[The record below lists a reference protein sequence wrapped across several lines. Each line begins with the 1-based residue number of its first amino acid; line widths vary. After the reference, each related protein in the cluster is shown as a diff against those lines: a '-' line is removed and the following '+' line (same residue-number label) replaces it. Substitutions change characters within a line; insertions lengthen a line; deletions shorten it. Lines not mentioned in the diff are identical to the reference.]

1 MRKPDAKGLGALPSA
16 TGQIA
21 RLAYTQAKKAGI
33 DVGPLLQ
40 QAGITP
46 HQIEHTDERLKV
58 QDQILFL
65 NLTAD
70 ALHDEL
76 LGFHLGQLPD
86 LRELGL
92 LYYVSASSGTLSEAL
107 GRVSRYSRIA
117 NEGVWVKYLDDGEI
131 KITFHYLGVSRYLD
145 RHQLEFFMTLLIR
158 QCRHLSGLQVMPS
171 HVRLAHRRT
180 GGSSEFVEFFGGN
193 VEFGAD
199 VDELA
204 LPPTARNLPV
214 VSADPHLNKL
224 LINYCEEALSRRPAN
239 RGSFRSKVEN
249 EVVQLLPH
257 GKARAGEIARR
268 LGVSQRTLTRS
279 LAAEGL
285 TFSGVLESLRV
296 DLARRYLAEKELSI
310 SQIAWLLGYQEVS
323 AFTHAFKRW
332 NGETPRQARSPR
344 AS

>member
-1 MRKPDAKGLGALPSA
+1 MRKADAKILGALPSA

-21 RLAYTQAKKAGI
+21 RLAYTQAKNAGI
-33 DVGPLLQ
+33 EVGPLLQ

-58 QDQILFL
+58 RDQIQFL

-70 ALHDEL
+70 ALQDES
-76 LGFHLGQLPD
+76 LGFHLAQLPD

-92 LYYVSASSGTLSEAL
+92 IYYVSASSGTLSEAL
-107 GRVSRYSRIA
+107 RRVSRYSRIV
-117 NEGVWVKYLDDGEI
+117 NEGVALKYRDDGEI
-131 KITFHYLGVSRYLD
+131 EITFHYIGVSRHLD
-145 RHQLEFFMTLLIR
+145 RHQIECFMTLLLR
-158 QCRHLSGLQVMPS
+158 QCRHLSGLHLMPS
-171 HVRLAHRRT
+171 RVKLAHQRT
-180 GGSSEFVEFFGGN
+180 GAFAEFGEFFGGD

-204 LPPTARNLPV
+204 FPPTARNLPI

-224 LINYCEEALSRRPAN
+224 LINYCEEALSRRPAS
-239 RGSFRSKVEN
+239 RGSFRSRVEN
-249 EVVQLLPH
+249 EVVPLLPH
-257 GKARAGEIARR
+257 GKARAGGIARR
-268 LGVSQRTLTRS
+268 LGVSQRTLTRN
-279 LAAEGL
+279 LATEGL

-310 SQIAWLLGYQEVS
+310 SQIAWLLGYHEVS

-332 NGETPRQARSPR
+332 HGETPRQARSPR

>member
-1 MRKPDAKGLGALPSA
+1 MRKPDAKSLGALPSA
-16 TGQIA
+16 AGQIA
-21 RLAYTQAKKAGI
+21 RLAYRRAKKAGI
-33 DVGPLLQ
+33 DLGPLLKE
-40 QAGITP
+40 ADITLS
-46 HQIEHTDERLKV
+46 QIENPDERLNV
-58 QDQILFL
+58 QDQIRFL
-65 NLTAD
+65 NLAAD

-86 LRELGL
+86 LREIGL
-92 LYYVSASSGTLSEAL
+92 LYYVSASSNTLSEAL
-107 GRVSRYSRIA
+107 RRVSRYSRIA
-117 NEGVWVKYLDDGEI
+117 NEGVSLEYLDDGEV
-131 KITFHYLGVSRYLD
+131 KITFHYIGVSRYLD
-145 RHQLEFFMTLLIR
+145 RHQLECFMTLLVR
-158 QCRHLSGLQVMPS
+158 QCRHLSGLRLMPS
-171 HVRLAHRRT
+171 RVRLAHQRT
-180 GGSSEFVEFFGGN
+180 GTHSEFMEFFGGN

-204 LPPTARNLPV
+204 FPPTAGNVPV

-224 LINYCEEALSRRPAN
+224 LINYCEEALSRRRAN
-239 RGSFRSKVEN
+239 RGSLRSSVEN
-249 EVVQLLPH
+249 EVVPLLPH

-268 LGVSQRTLTRS
+268 LGVSQRTLTRC

-332 NGETPRQARSPR
+332 NGETPRQARSR
-344 AS
+344 QAA

>member
-1 MRKPDAKGLGALPSA
+1 MGKPDVKSLGALPSA
-16 TGQIA
+16 NGQIA
-21 RLAYTQAKKAGI
+21 RLAYTRAKKAGI

-58 QDQILFL
+58 RDQIRFL
-65 NLTAD
+65 NLIAD
-70 ALHDEL
+70 ALQDEF
-76 LGFHLGQLPD
+76 LGFHLAQLPD

-92 LYYVSASSGTLSEAL
+92 IYYVSASSGTLSEAL
-107 GRVSRYSRIA
+107 RRVSRYSRIV
-117 NEGVWVKYLDDGEI
+117 NEGVALKYRDDGEI
-131 KITFHYLGVSRYLD
+131 EITFHYIGVSRHLD
-145 RHQLEFFMTLLIR
+145 RHQVECFMTMLVR
-158 QCRHLSGLQVMPS
+158 QCRHLTGLHVTPS
-171 HVRLAHRRT
+171 RVRLAHRRMAA
-180 GGSSEFVEFFGGN
+180 GSEFVEFFGAD

-199 VDELA
+199 VDEVA
-204 LPPTARNLPV
+204 FAPTARNMPV

-239 RGSFRSKVEN
+239 RGSFRSTVEN
-249 EVVQLLPH
+249 EVVPLLPH

-268 LGVSQRTLTRS
+268 LGVSQRTFTRC
-279 LAAEGL
+279 LAAEAL
-285 TFSGVLESLRV
+285 TFSGVLEGLRV

-310 SQIAWLLGYQEVS
+310 SQIAWLLGYHEVS

-332 NGETPRQARSPR
+332 HGETPRQARSG